1 MSEGKEQSLGDR
13 QPGFDAG
20 FAWCGYSQLT
30 ALSPYFLLCK
40 TFVFVSIIS
49 LPLGVTVAVALRISR
64 VHTCLGASALA
75 GPSAQNTHPGSS
87 YDPPSHFSQV
97 PAQRRSRQVSLWENH
112 SGPARAL
119 TVLTPA
125 SPPAL
130 GMAGPLL
137 HVSLVVV
144 CPTPN
149 GSSMR
154 TQALLHSL
162 LGPQSLAMARVHA
175 RLSVRMAQ

>member
-1 MSEGKEQSLGDR
+1 M
-13 QPGFDAG
+13 
-20 FAWCGYSQLT
+20 
-30 ALSPYFLLCK
+30 
-40 TFVFVSIIS
+40 SIIS
-49 LPLGVTVAVALRISR
+49 LPLGVTVAVALRINR
-64 VHTCLGASALA
+64 VHTYLRASAPA
-75 GPSAQNTHPGSS
+75 GPSARNTHPGSS

-97 PAQRRSRQVSLWENH
+97 PAPKQSRQVSLWKSH

-119 TVLTPA
+119 TVLPPA
-125 SPPAL
+125 FPPAL

-154 TQALLHSL
+154 TQALLGSL
-162 LGPQSLAMARVHA
+162 LGPQSLAMARVQA